1 MKAYAQEIQDGL
13 QELIENNTTIAYCA
27 PVISETN
34 TLSTSAGKYEEDR
47 ALALN
52 FLGLEDT
59 QAENKEQID
68 LVPGGIKMM
77 MFSTHKKCGKHVP
90 LQKIN
95 NSIICTTKKI

>member
-34 TLSTSAGKYEEDR
+34 TLSTAAGKYEEDR

-52 FLGLEDT
+52 FLGLEVLRP
-59 QAENKEQID
+59 K
-68 LVPGGIKMM
+68 IK
-77 MFSTHKKCGKHVP
+77 SR
-90 LQKIN
+90 
-95 NSIICTTKKI
+95 

>member
-34 TLSTSAGKYEEDR
+34 TLSTAAGKYEEDR

-59 QAENKEQID
+59 QAENKEQIEVSKFYESLPKPHALAIEEWFKNKVYHRNTD
-68 LVPGGIKMM
+68 EDV
-77 MFSTHKKCGKHVP
+77 
-90 LQKIN
+90 
-95 NSIICTTKKI
+95 